1 MSQLIDLVS
10 GGYKVLSSEKI
21 IPASELIP
29 FGILQTFL
37 LQKKD
42 YENNLNYTKSELEKL
57 AKTYIDRMGMKYGQV
72 FIEEEQI
79 KIQLYAINNPRGIN

>member
-1 MSQLIDLVS
+1 MSQLINLVS
-10 GGYKVLSSEKI
+10 GGYKVLGSGKI

-29 FGILQTFL
+29 FGILQTF
-37 LQKKD
+37 KIEEKD
-42 YENNLNYTKSELEKL
+42 SENNLNYTKSELEKL
-57 AKTYIDRMGMKYGQV
+57 AKTYIDRWGMKYGQV

>member
-10 GGYKVLSSEKI
+10 GGYKVLSSGKI

-29 FGILQTFL
+29 FGILQTFS

-42 YENNLNYTKSELEKL
+42 SENNLNYTKSELEKL
-57 AKTYIDRMGMKYGQV
+57 AKTYIGRMGMKYGQV
-72 FIEEEQI
+72 FIDEEKIQ
-79 KIQLYAINNPRGIN
+79 IQLYAINNPRGIN